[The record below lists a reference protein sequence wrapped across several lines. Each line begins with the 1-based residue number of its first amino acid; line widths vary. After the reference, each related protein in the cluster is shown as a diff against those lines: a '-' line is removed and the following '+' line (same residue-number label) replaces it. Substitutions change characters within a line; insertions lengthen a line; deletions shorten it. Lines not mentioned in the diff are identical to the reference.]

1 MSEPSIPPLEP
12 QSALWRN
19 ISNLSGH
26 AIVAGILIYVTTI
39 TLPELAATFREAQR
53 EQRADF
59 LQSIEQN
66 RADFIQSL
74 QLERQWRDAEFLV
87 MRKDRDELKVALLKV
102 QERMELL
109 ARSCSTG
116 RSERS
121 LP

>member
-1 MSEPSIPPLEP
+1 MSDTPIPPLEP

-26 AIVAGILIYVTTI
+26 AIVAGILVYVTTV

-59 LQSIEQN
+59 LKSIEVN
-66 RADFIQSL
+66 RADFIASL
-74 QLERQWRDAEFLV
+74 QIERQWRDAEFTA

-102 QERMELL
+102 QERLELL
-109 ARSCSTG
+109 ARTCCPQER
-116 RSERS
+116 RS
-121 LP
+121 P